1 MYEPENEN
9 EISHQTEEDS
19 GEYRYGGG
27 FEKEDIYADAHYTPA
42 GESTVPPRY
51 YTPPEPKKTVKR
63 EKSGRGGGSPASS
76 ACVLSVPCS
85 AALWAAA

>member
-63 EKSGRGGGSPASS
+63 EKSGRGGRVAGILPASKPS
-76 ACVLSVPCS
+76 E
-85 AALWAAA
+85 AAVAT

>member
-9 EISHQTEEDS
+9 EISHQTEENS

-51 YTPPEPKKTVKR
+51 YTPPEPKKTVK
-63 EKSGRGGGSPASS
+63 
-76 ACVLSVPCS
+76 LS
-85 AALWAAA
+85 AAASCSLQKSQPVHDSREE